1 MAFWDDFKK
10 NVFKAVDDL
19 TWWDNE
25 PKKTTQAAPQQP
37 VVAAPQKPVTI
48 AKPTSLT
55 SPLEM
60 PGIRTL
66 ENRNMTPNTTPQTL
80 LAKPTGG
87 TIQDKMRLVSTQPT
101 ASPTVD
107 VNKLNELKTKAQTY
121 QNAGVQDVNNY
132 YGTDLKGLNEAIAR
146 GDTKQAEGLMRSLD
160 NRRSELKRFHDERGK
175 SQTFKSARELEKTI
189 KETRGDWS
197 SQRAKLKQFWDTVG
211 QNEAQD
217 FADYMADLSGK
228 PRTKLNKPGQLQNPN
243 QDINGLMLNNGMNP
257 VNKDSWKYGGTMAFN
272 GKGADFSGDAKKVAD
287 VRDKQRGIDKL
298 IKEYGDYG
306 IEVGDEGQ
314 TINSFMSDFK
324 NADAG
329 KQRDYVK
336 KLEKYVNDFGG
347 FTVNA
352 DQSRKAQQA
361 AILLEVINDRVEKK
375 SDFGTKMGDVGDFVG
390 SLGKGIISPFEKL
403 NQADEV
409 WKSGQVIGLNNKT
422 DSHISDDAMSGAY
435 NKAKQQHDDGKLGDK
450 EFNELADQYAAWV
463 NQYNRDRGWVGDGS
477 GGVGDAA
484 LRSLGVAA
492 DVTGT
497 VVPFLSVGKGYTVA
511 KVAAEGGEQSLKKAL
526 TTQILKNS
534 TENAGWSA
542 AGAFREGTD
551 TKLENVL
558 TETGVG
564 AGIGT
569 VATGG
574 GAALKGGKDQI
585 VKILGKNSD
594 VLPDSPSV
602 FQMVNPETG
611 EKFYKPLVPTEPTT
625 PTVKITD
632 RPGSSTQSIGAILT
646 DFKARMEARAAQQV
660 QNPITKVSEQAKKY
674 GVQEDTINRMY
685 AKWGEAKVDNILARS
700 SDATNIR
707 DMDAFVYS
715 EAKKAYG
722 NGNVAIKSDTPVEN
736 PTQGL
741 PDKVKISSKN
751 IEPEEFYQ
759 NDIDK
764 VYKNHRNEKL
774 DQDPYRNKAR
784 IIDKYFNELDPE
796 TQRYLEF
803 EASGTNFEDASNS
816 SYRGFDGSDSSNIH
830 GSQIYELEQKVI
842 AIRDGNAPKEAITD
856 IPETPLGNMAD
867 DFYQSKTGNQRIK
880 YRDLDNLGRNISK
893 QVNADFK
900 AINSDY
906 STVARKVVEFNRQY
920 IAEHGEDAFKAAI
933 KDGTVNLD
941 VTGISPAEAGILRK
955 AQAEMNYVRRRASL
969 GKREVSGGG
978 YGEMY
983 IPEQKVGA
991 YEGDQLF
998 EGFRAEKP
1006 GNEFKRGNKIELEDL
1021 DYSPDVIGQYVTRYG
1036 DTKLLS
1042 EERLY
1047 RALAKHN
1054 EGVPEE
1060 TIRDA
1065 AQKMIE
1071 VQNKVNSVK
1080 TKISAFGAGI
1090 RKQIDESGKFV
1101 DSAKEITEVGRTL
1114 GHDIETLVDEG
1125 HGLTN
1130 GDRINSVTI
1139 GDETL
1144 GDRLG
1149 LNQWRDAGNY
1159 SSSQVQAANGDRAV
1173 LADSVRQRL
1182 QNDYNLTP
1190 EDIEY
1195 AVGGISRMADN
1206 LPDEVVLS
1214 RVQSTYKNAAKQQ
1227 LLEELQHLDIKNP
1240 KLRKDVSS
1248 LTNQIL
1254 REGSIESELSEKLTR
1269 GILRTQNALFRKLN
1283 VSSALNELS
1292 DLNSF
1297 LSVYGRNTALKPDF
1311 GTIKEFGL
1319 GDIDA
1324 AIEPYVRQLD
1334 EGAKVSDV
1342 LKSINSKTNLYKFV
1356 EHYKAAVVGTS
1367 AKNTYAAKGIT
1378 GDALTKAV
1386 LDDYRQLALP
1396 VDAFTKTFL
1405 DNAPLYT
1412 QYMTW
1417 GVRNLQKEAR
1427 LATGKIDAG
1436 KLGDMTTG
1444 QRIARNAY
1452 ANLPA
1457 KTVFWLTSNGLKG
1470 TGILTAFGL
1479 TDFTGMSSGDY
1490 SGIQD
1495 EDKSLF
1501 DKTTQLTNQSTTL
1514 SLLNT
1519 IIQSWE
1525 KEQLKNSDKYK
1536 DADYNPYA
1544 NNALDEDIIN
1554 NYTPQFIKNIVGAT
1568 DMNTKGYSDN
1578 NDNFAREVKDS
1589 LGITQD
1595 DGRVQ
1600 YEAPTDFYNIAKSYL
1615 FGKSQTDNA
1624 REYSGNKNLAQRL
1637 GEGTDVVT
1645 AITDMAK
1652 EQINVQDKNYT
1663 RPLTDDYSKAYKAA
1677 VDGGRTALLQGGRQ
1691 YNKYLDDLRKN
1702 SPDLYENYIA
1712 SMDGNHV
1719 TPEQWREKAP
1729 VGPDGKIDLTTFK
1742 MLADRKKQLAKPQS
1756 EGGLGKAYDPLYD
1769 LPDDQARSVLQ
1780 LKSTPTGD
1788 DIALRNALKKEQ
1800 WYNDLT
1806 AKQKAFYAANPL
1818 EGGDFDET
1826 ERVKTWSALDDAYNS
1841 TFSTTNEDGSP
1852 AEWTTRYPLVAQQKS
1867 LEYGSPESDAFFKS
1881 NYDAWKAQSDAYK
1894 AEQLALINKMREI
1907 EGYPPMSAEQYA
1919 QATAFVDTDGDSK
1932 SSGKGGRNYGGS
1944 SSSRSSV
1951 NINKAKIGSDKYSG
1965 LGKNYISSPKPVS
1978 IKKTANKYGK
1988 VKIQRGKSKA

>member
-1 MAFWDDFKK
+1 VAFWDDFKK

-19 TWWDNE
+19 TWWDNQ
-25 PKKTTQAAPQQP
+25 PQKTTTQAAPQQP

-48 AKPTSLT
+48 VKPSPLT

-60 PGIRTL
+60 PGMRTL
-66 ENRNMTPNTTPQTL
+66 ENRNTQPNTTPQTL
-80 LAKPTGG
+80 LATPKSGTVQDKTKLVSVKPTA
-87 TIQDKMRLVSTQPT
+87 P
-101 ASPTVD
+101 AVD
-107 VNKLNELKTKAQTY
+107 PNKINELRTKAQTY

-132 YGTDLKGLNEAIAR
+132 YGTDLKGLNDAIAR
-146 GDTKQAEGLMRSLD
+146 GDTAQAEGLMRSLD
-160 NRRSELKRFHDERGK
+160 NRRTELKKFHDERGNN
-175 SQTFKSARELEKTI
+175 QTFKSARELEKTI

-197 SQRAKLKQFWDTVG
+197 GERAKLKQFWDGVG
-211 QNEAQD
+211 ANEAQD
-217 FADYMADLSGK
+217 FADYMADLKGT
-228 PRTKLNKPGQLQNPN
+228 PRTKINKNQLKDPN
-243 QDINGLMLNNGMNP
+243 SDINSLMLNNGKNN

-287 VRDKQRGIDKL
+287 VRDKQRGIDTLMKD
-298 IKEYGDYG
+298 YGDYG

-314 TINSFMSDFK
+314 TINSFMTDFK

-347 FTVNA
+347 FTVNG

-361 AILLEVINDRVEKK
+361 AILLEVINDRGDKK

-390 SLGKGIISPFEKL
+390 SLGKGIVDPFQKL
-403 NQADEV
+403 NQAAEV
-409 WKSGQVIGLNNKT
+409 WKSGQVFGLNNQT
-422 DSHISDDAMSGAY
+422 DNEKMRSVMEGAY
-435 NKAKQQHDDGKLGDK
+435 NKATQDHHDGKLGDK
-450 EFNELADQYAAWV
+450 EFNELSDQYAAWI

-497 VVPFLSVGKGYTVA
+497 VVPFLSLGKGYTVA
-511 KVAAEGGEQSLKKAL
+511 KVAAEGGEQSLKSAL
-526 TTQILKNS
+526 TTQIFKNAG
-534 TENAGWSA
+534 ENAAWEA
-542 AGAFREGTD
+542 AGAFREGKD
-551 TKLENVL
+551 TRLEDVF
-558 TETGVG
+558 TEAGVG
-564 AGIGT
+564 AGIGA

-585 VKILGKNSD
+585 VKILGKTGDNAPTLKINNPDGAVIDGSGKAVTDTAPQPVVSVKRADGTLEQYRPKNAEELAYYQKKIDDARITNGDTADAIAGTPDANGDVWHISSGTQVQNNYKVMENAPVIAEQPTVRINSKSTSAIGD
-594 VLPDSPSV
+594 LLPDL
-602 FQMVNPETG
+602 Q
-611 EKFYKPLVPTEPTT
+611 
-625 PTVKITD
+625 
-632 RPGSSTQSIGAILT
+632 
-646 DFKARMEARAAQQV
+646 ARMEARAAQQV
-660 QNPITKVSEQAKKY
+660 QNPVTKVSEQAKKY

-736 PTQGL
+736 PTQA
-741 PDKVKISSKN
+741 I
-751 IEPEEFYQ
+751 PEEATV
-759 NDIDK
+759 K
-764 VYKNHRNEKL
+764 VTR
-774 DQDPYRNKAR
+774 P
-784 IIDKYFNELDPE
+784 
-796 TQRYLEF
+796 TQ
-803 EASGTNFEDASNS
+803 
-816 SYRGFDGSDSSNIH
+816 
-830 GSQIYELEQKVI
+830 EQVQ
-842 AIRDGNAPKEAITD
+842 APKEALTD
-856 IPETPLGNMAD
+856 VPETPLGNMAD

-880 YRDLDNLGRNISK
+880 YRDLENLGKNIAK
-893 QVNADFK
+893 QIDADFK

-906 STVARKVVEFNRQY
+906 ATVARKVQE
-920 IAEHGEDAFKAAI
+920 AARNGV
-933 KDGTVNLD
+933 KTLEEAGLN
-941 VTGISPAEAGILRK
+941 PAEAAILRK

-969 GKREVSGGG
+969 GKREVTGGNFD
-978 YGEMY
+978 EMY
-983 IPEQKVGA
+983 LPQQKVGA

-1006 GNEFKRGNKIELEDL
+1006 GNEFKRANKIELEDL

-1060 TIRDA
+1060 TTRDA

-1080 TKISAFGAGI
+1080 TKISAFGAGT

-1159 SSSQVQAANGDRAV
+1159 SSSQVQAANGDRTV

-1182 QNDYNLTP
+1182 ENDYNLTP

-1324 AIEPYVRQLD
+1324 AIEPYVRQL
-1334 EGAKVSDV
+1334 EGGAKVADV
-1342 LKSINSKTNLYKFV
+1342 LKSINDKTNLYKFV

-1367 AKNTYAAKGIT
+1367 AKNSYIAKGLT
-1378 GDALTKAV
+1378 GDELTKAV
-1386 LDDYRQLALP
+1386 LDDYRTLALP

-1417 GVRNLQKEAR
+1417 GVRNLQKELK

-1436 KLGDMTTG
+1436 KLSDMTTG

-1457 KTVFWLTSNGLKG
+1457 KTVFWLASNGLKG

-1501 DKTTQLTNQSTTL
+1501 DKTTQFTNQSTTL

-1595 DGRVQ
+1595 NGRVQ

-1637 GEGTDVVT
+1637 GEGTDIVT

-1663 RPLTDDYSKAYKAA
+1663 RPLTEDYSKAYKETQEGAQK
-1677 VDGGRTALLQGGRQ
+1677 ALLQGGRQ

-1788 DIALRNALKKEQ
+1788 DIALRTALKKEQ

-1806 AKQKAFYAANPL
+1806 TKQKAFYAANPP

-1826 ERVKTWSALDDAYNS
+1826 ERVKTWSALDDAYNN
-1841 TFSTTNEDGSP
+1841 TFSTTNEDGTP
-1852 AEWTTRYPLVAQQKS
+1852 AEWTSRYPLVAQQKS
-1867 LEYGSPESDAFFKS
+1867 LEYGSPESKAWFS
-1881 NYDAWKAQSDAYK
+1881 ANYDAWKAQSDAYK
-1894 AEQLALINKMREI
+1894 TEQLALINKMREI
-1907 EGYPPMSAEQYA
+1907 EGYPPMSAEQYK
-1919 QATAFVDTDGDSK
+1919 QATTFTDTDGDS
-1932 SSGKGGRNYGGS
+1932 
-1944 SSSRSSV
+1944 SSSRKSGGYSKSS
-1951 NINKAKIGSDKYSG
+1951 DSG
-1965 LGKNYISSPKPVS
+1965 KRS
-1978 IKKTANKYGK
+1978 IDYGNARS
-1988 VKIQRGKSKA
+1988 VKINRIQVKTPTVKVVKKATGGGVKIKRGKSKA

>member
-1 MAFWDDFKK
+1 MAFWDDFKR

-48 AKPTSLT
+48 AKPTPLT

-60 PGIRTL
+60 PGT
-66 ENRNMTPNTTPQTL
+66 RNLLNTNMQPNTTPQTL
-80 LAKPTGG
+80 LAKPTSG
-87 TIQDKMRLVSTQPT
+87 TVQDKVRLVSTQPT

-146 GDTKQAEGLMRSLD
+146 GDIKQAEGLMRSLD
-160 NRRSELKRFHDERGK
+160 NRRIELKKFHDERGNT
-175 SQTFKSARELEKTI
+175 QTFKSARDLEKTI

-228 PRTKLNKPGQLQNPN
+228 SRTKLNKPGQLQNPN

-287 VRDKQRGIDKL
+287 VRDKQRGIDNL
-298 IKEYGDYG
+298 LKEYGDYG

-314 TINSFMSDFK
+314 TINSFLSDFK

-375 SDFGTKMGDVGDFVG
+375 SDFGTKMGDVGDFVA

-403 NQADEV
+403 NQAAEV
-409 WKSGQVIGLNNKT
+409 WNSGQVFGIDKT
-422 DSHISDDAMSGAY
+422 DSQKMYDAMSGAY
-435 NKAKQQHDDGKLGDK
+435 NEGKKQHEEGKLSDK
-450 EFNELADQYAAWV
+450 DFNELSDQYAAWV
-463 NQYNRDRGWVGDGS
+463 NQYNRDRGWVGDGK
-477 GGVGDAA
+477 GGIGDAA
-484 LRSLGVAA
+484 LRSLSTAA

-497 VVPFLSVGKGYTVA
+497 IVPFLSLRKGYTVA
-511 KVAAEGGEQSLKKAL
+511 KVASEGGEQSLKSAL
-526 TTQILKNS
+526 TTQILKNAG
-534 TENAGWSA
+534 ENAAWGA
-542 AGAFREGTD
+542 AGAFREGKD
-551 TKLENVL
+551 TKLEDVL
-558 TETGVG
+558 TEAGVG

-569 VATGG
+569 IATGG
-574 GAALKGGKDQI
+574 GAALKSGKDQI

-611 EKFYKPLVPTEPTT
+611 EKFAGTKQEDGFVPHLTAKTPKEMEALGFTNAGRYDPKVDSINKPLVPTEPTT

-632 RPGSSTQSIGAILT
+632 RPGSSTQSIGEILT
-646 DFKARMEARAAQQV
+646 GFKARMEARAAQQAE
-660 QNPITKVSEQAKKY
+660 NPITKVGEQAKKY

-685 AKWGEAKVDNILARS
+685 AKWGEVKVDNILARRAT
-700 SDATNIR
+700 DATNIN

-722 NGNVAIKSDTPVEN
+722 NGNVAIKQDTPVEN

-741 PDKVKISSKN
+741 PDDAKVKVTRPVE
-751 IEPEEFYQ
+751 EP
-759 NDIDK
+759 
-764 VYKNHRNEKL
+764 
-774 DQDPYRNKAR
+774 
-784 IIDKYFNELDPE
+784 
-796 TQRYLEF
+796 T
-803 EASGTNFEDASNS
+803 
-816 SYRGFDGSDSSNIH
+816 
-830 GSQIYELEQKVI
+830 
-842 AIRDGNAPKEAITD
+842 APKEAITD

-867 DFYQSKTGNQRIK
+867 EFYQSKVGNQRIK
-880 YRDLDNLGRNISK
+880 YRELENLGKNIAK

-906 STVARKVVEFNRQY
+906 ATVARKVVEFNRQY

-955 AQAEMNYVRRRASL
+955 AQAEMNYVRRRAL
-969 GKREVSGGG
+969 FGKREVSGGD

-983 IPEQKVGA
+983 IPEQRVGQ
-991 YEGDQLF
+991 YGGDRLF

-1006 GNEFKRGNKIELEDL
+1006 GNEMKRQHKIELEDL

-1036 DTKLLS
+1036 DTKLYQQD
-1042 EERLY
+1042 RLM
-1047 RALAKHN
+1047 RAL
-1054 EGVPEE
+1054 
-1060 TIRDA
+1060 
-1065 AQKMIE
+1065 QKDYPDVDEKTLSHGSADLISI
-1071 VQNKVNSVK
+1071 QDRVNQIK
-1080 TKISAFGAGI
+1080 TKITAGGLGL
-1090 RKQIDESGKFV
+1090 RRQVDANGNFV
-1101 DSAKEITEVGRTL
+1101 NTSQSLSDL
-1114 GHDIETLVDEG
+1114 GEKMGNDMTDILDEG

-1130 GDRINSVTI
+1130 GDRINSVMI
-1139 GDETL
+1139 DGEPL
-1144 GDRLG
+1144 GNIYG
-1149 LNQWRDAGNY
+1149 LNQWRDAENFA
-1159 SSSQVQAANGDRAV
+1159 SKQFVDSQGDPSK
-1173 LADSVRQRL
+1173 LAQMVKKRL
-1182 QNDYNLTP
+1182 EDNYNLRP
-1190 EDIEY
+1190 DEIEY
-1195 AVGGISRMADN
+1195 AVNGISRMSDS
-1206 LPDEVVLS
+1206 LPDEVVRARLL
-1214 RVQSTYKNAAKQQ
+1214 QTYKNAAKQQ
-1227 LLEELQHLDIKNP
+1227 MLREGQHYKIANT
-1240 KLRKDVSS
+1240 KLNKDVSS
-1248 LTNQIL
+1248 LMNEVL
-1254 REGSIESELSEKLTR
+1254 REGSIDNALSNKVVR
-1269 GILRTQNALFRKLN
+1269 GVLRTQNALFRKLN

-1324 AIEPYVRQLD
+1324 AIEPYVRQL
-1334 EGAKVSDV
+1334 ESGAKVADV

-1367 AKNTYAAKGIT
+1367 SKNTYAAKGIT

-1417 GVRNLQKEAR
+1417 GIRNLQKEAR
-1427 LATGKIDAG
+1427 LATGKIAAG
-1436 KLGDMTTG
+1436 QLNDMTTA

-1501 DKTTQLTNQSTTL
+1501 DKTTQFTNQSTTL

-1544 NNALDEDIIN
+1544 NNTLDKDIIN

-1595 DGRVQ
+1595 NGRVQ
-1600 YEAPTDFYNIAKSYL
+1600 YDAPTDFYNIAKSYL

-1637 GEGTDVVT
+1637 GEGTDIVT

-1652 EQINVQDKNYT
+1652 EQVNAQDKNYT
-1663 RPLTDDYSKAYKAA
+1663 RPLTEDYSTAYKAA

-1806 AKQKAFYAANPL
+1806 AKQKLFYAANPSQ
-1818 EGGDFDET
+1818 GGDFDET

-1841 TFSTTNEDGSP
+1841 TFSTTNEDGTP

-1894 AEQLALINKMREI
+1894 TEQLALINKMREI
-1907 EGYPPMSAEQYA
+1907 EGYPPMSAEQYK
-1919 QATAFVDTDGDSK
+1919 QATTFTDTDGDDRK
-1932 SSGKGGRNYGGS
+1932 SSSKGGRNYGGS
-1944 SSSRSSV
+1944 SSSRSGV

-1978 IKKTANKYGK
+1978 IKKIANKYGK

>member
-1 MAFWDDFKK
+1 MAFWDDFKR

-60 PGIRTL
+60 PGTRTL
-66 ENRNMTPNTTPQTL
+66 LNTNIQPNTTPQTL

-87 TIQDKMRLVSTQPT
+87 TVQDKMRLVSTQPT

-197 SQRAKLKQFWDTVG
+197 GERAKLKQFWDTVG

-217 FADYMADLSGK
+217 FADYMADLKGV
-228 PRTKLNKPGQLQNPN
+228 PRTK
-243 QDINGLMLNNGMNP
+243 I
-257 VNKDSWKYGGTMAFN
+257 NKDSWKYGGTMAFN

-287 VRDKQRGIDKL
+287 VRDKQRGIDNL
-298 IKEYGDYG
+298 LKEYGDYG

-361 AILLEVINDRVEKK
+361 AILLEVINDRGEKK

-403 NQADEV
+403 NQVAEV
-409 WKSGQVIGLNNKT
+409 WNSGQVIGLNNKT
-422 DSHISDDAMSGAY
+422 DSQKMYDAMSGAY

-484 LRSLGVAA
+484 LRSLGLAA

-497 VVPFLSVGKGYTVA
+497 IVPFLSAAKGYTVA
-511 KVAAEGGEQSLKKAL
+511 KGVSEAGKGTLKSAL
-526 TTQILKNS
+526 GKEMLKNAG
-534 TENAGWSA
+534 ENAGWGA
-542 AGAFREGTD
+542 AGAFREGKD
-551 TKLENVL
+551 TKLEDVL
-558 TETGVG
+558 TEAGVG
-564 AGIGT
+564 AGIGA

-594 VLPDSPSV
+594 VLPA
-602 FQMVNPETG
+602 NPT
-611 EKFYKPLVPTEPTT
+611 PTPEPTPT

-632 RPGSSTQSIGAILT
+632 RPGSSTQSIGAILS
-646 DFKARMEARAAQQV
+646 DLQARMQARAAQQAE
-660 QNPITKVSEQAKKY
+660 NPVTKVSEQAKKY

-685 AKWGEAKVDNILARS
+685 AKWGEVKVDNILARS
-700 SDATNIR
+700 SDAPNIR
-707 DMDAFVYS
+707 DMNAFVYS

-722 NGNVAIKSDTPVEN
+722 NGNVAIKQNTPVEN
-736 PTQGL
+736 PIQA
-741 PDKVKISSKN
+741 I
-751 IEPEEFYQ
+751 PEEATV
-759 NDIDK
+759 K
-764 VYKNHRNEKL
+764 VSR
-774 DQDPYRNKAR
+774 P
-784 IIDKYFNELDPE
+784 
-796 TQRYLEF
+796 TQ
-803 EASGTNFEDASNS
+803 
-816 SYRGFDGSDSSNIH
+816 
-830 GSQIYELEQKVI
+830 EQVQ
-842 AIRDGNAPKEAITD
+842 APKEAITD

-969 GKREVSGGG
+969 GKREVSGGD

-983 IPEQKVGA
+983 IPEQRVGQ

-1006 GNEFKRGNKIELEDL
+1006 GNEMKRQNKIELEDL

-1254 REGSIESELSEKLTR
+1254 REGSIQSELSDKVTR

-1324 AIEPYVRQLD
+1324 AIEPYVRQL
-1334 EGAKVSDV
+1334 EGGAKVADV

-1386 LDDYRQLALP
+1386 LDDYRTLALP

-1436 KLGDMTTG
+1436 KLGDMTTA

-1501 DKTTQLTNQSTTL
+1501 DKTTQFTNQSTTL

-1544 NNALDEDIIN
+1544 DNRLDQDIIN
-1554 NYTPQFIKNIVGAT
+1554 NYTPQFIKNVTGTT
-1568 DMNTKGYSDN
+1568 DLMNKGYSEN
-1578 NDNFAREVKDS
+1578 K
-1589 LGITQD
+1589 G
-1595 DGRVQ
+1595 GRVQ
-1600 YEAPTDFYNIAKSYL
+1600 YEAPTDFYNIAKSYI

-1637 GEGTDVVT
+1637 GEGTDIVT

-1652 EQINVQDKNYT
+1652 EQINAQDKNYT
-1663 RPLTDDYSKAYKAA
+1663 RPLTDDYSTAYKKA
-1677 VDGGRTALLQGGRQ
+1677 VDDGRTALLQGGRQ

-1729 VGPDGKIDLTTFK
+1729 VGADGKIDLTTFK

-1894 AEQLALINKMREI
+1894 VEQLALINKMREI

>member
-25 PKKTTQAAPQQP
+25 PKKTVQAAPQQP
-37 VVAAPQKPVTI
+37 VAVAPQKPVTI
-48 AKPTSLT
+48 AKPTPLT

-60 PGIRTL
+60 PGTRTL
-66 ENRNMTPNTTPQTL
+66 LNTNMQPNTTPQTL
-80 LAKPTGG
+80 LAKPTSG
-87 TIQDKMRLVSTQPT
+87 TVQDKVRLVSTQPT

-107 VNKLNELKTKAQTY
+107 ANKLNELKTKAQTY

-160 NRRSELKRFHDERGK
+160 NRRTELKKFHDERGNT
-175 SQTFKSARELEKTI
+175 QTFKSARDLEKTI

-197 SQRAKLKQFWDTVG
+197 SQQAQLKQFWSKVG
-211 QNEAQD
+211 ENEAQD
-217 FADYMADLSGK
+217 FADYLADSKGVARKKINNGTLTPQQK
-228 PRTKLNKPGQLQNPN
+228 N
-243 QDINGLMLNNGMNP
+243 DINSLLITPNAQ
-257 VNKDSWKYGGTMAFN
+257 VNKDSWKYGGNLGFN
-272 GKGADFSGDAKKVAD
+272 NKGADFSGETKKVAD
-287 VRDKQRGIDKL
+287 VRDKQRGIDTLMKD
-298 IKEYGDYG
+298 YGDYG

-314 TINSFMSDFK
+314 TINSFLTDFK
-324 NADAG
+324 NSDAG

-347 FTVNA
+347 FTVNG

-361 AILLEVINDRVEKK
+361 AILLEVINDRGDKK
-375 SDFGTKMGDVGDFVG
+375 SDFGTTMGDVGDFVG

-403 NQADEV
+403 NQAAEV

-422 DSHISDDAMSGAY
+422 DSQKAYDAMHGAY
-435 NKAKQQHDDGKLGDK
+435 NQAKQQHDDGKLGDK

-463 NQYNRDRGWVGDGS
+463 NQYNRDRNWIGDGS

-497 VVPFLSVGKGYTVA
+497 VVPFLSLGKGYTVA
-511 KVAAEGGEQSLKKAL
+511 KVASEGGEQSLKSAL
-526 TTQILKNS
+526 TTQILKNAG
-534 TENAGWSA
+534 ENAAWGA

-551 TKLENVL
+551 TRLEDVA
-558 TETGVG
+558 TEAAVG
-564 AGIGT
+564 AGLGAGFT
-569 VATGG
+569 AG
-574 GAALKGGKDQI
+574 GAGLKAGKDQI
-585 VKILGKNSD
+585 VKILGKTGDNAPTLKINNPDGAVIDGSSKAVADTAPQPVVSVKRADGTLEQYRPKNAEELAYYQKKIDDARIANGDTADGIAGTPDANGDVWHISSGTQVQNNYKVMENAPVIAEQPTVRINSKSTSAIGD
-594 VLPDSPSV
+594 LLPDL
-602 FQMVNPETG
+602 Q
-611 EKFYKPLVPTEPTT
+611 
-625 PTVKITD
+625 
-632 RPGSSTQSIGAILT
+632 
-646 DFKARMEARAAQQV
+646 ARMEARAAQQV
-660 QNPITKVSEQAKKY
+660 QNPVTKVSEQAKKY

-736 PTQGL
+736 PTQA
-741 PDKVKISSKN
+741 I
-751 IEPEEFYQ
+751 PEEATV
-759 NDIDK
+759 K
-764 VYKNHRNEKL
+764 VTR
-774 DQDPYRNKAR
+774 P
-784 IIDKYFNELDPE
+784 
-796 TQRYLEF
+796 TQ
-803 EASGTNFEDASNS
+803 
-816 SYRGFDGSDSSNIH
+816 
-830 GSQIYELEQKVI
+830 EQVQ
-842 AIRDGNAPKEAITD
+842 APKEALTD
-856 IPETPLGNMAD
+856 VPETPLGNMAD

-880 YRDLDNLGRNISK
+880 YRDLENLGRNISK
-893 QVNADFK
+893 QVNADFE

-969 GKREVSGGG
+969 GKREVSGGD

-983 IPEQKVGA
+983 IPEQRVGQ

-1006 GNEFKRGNKIELEDL
+1006 GNEMKRQNKIELEDL

-1254 REGSIESELSEKLTR
+1254 REGSIQSELSDKVTR

-1324 AIEPYVRQLD
+1324 AIEPYVRQL
-1334 EGAKVSDV
+1334 EGGAKVADV
-1342 LKSINSKTNLYKFV
+1342 LKSINDKTNLYKFV

-1367 AKNTYAAKGIT
+1367 AKNSYIAKGLT
-1378 GDALTKAV
+1378 GDELTKAV
-1386 LDDYRQLALP
+1386 LDDYRTLALP

-1417 GVRNLQKEAR
+1417 GVRNLQKELK

-1501 DKTTQLTNQSTTL
+1501 DKTTQFTNQSTTL

-1544 NNALDEDIIN
+1544 NNRLDQDIIN
-1554 NYTPQFIKNIVGAT
+1554 NYTPQFIKNITGTT
-1568 DMNTKGYSDN
+1568 DLMNKGYSEN
-1578 NDNFAREVKDS
+1578 K
-1589 LGITQD
+1589 G
-1595 DGRVQ
+1595 GRVQ

-1637 GEGTDVVT
+1637 GEGTDIVT

-1652 EQINVQDKNYT
+1652 EQINAQDKNYT
-1663 RPLTDDYSKAYKAA
+1663 RPLTEDYSTAYKAA

-1894 AEQLALINKMREI
+1894 TEQLALINKMREI
-1907 EGYPPMSAEQYA
+1907 EGYPPMSAEQYK
-1919 QATAFVDTDGDSK
+1919 QATTFTDTDGDS
-1932 SSGKGGRNYGGS
+1932 
-1944 SSSRSSV
+1944 SSSRKSGGGYSKSS
-1951 NINKAKIGSDKYSG
+1951 DSG
-1965 LGKNYISSPKPVS
+1965 KRS
-1978 IKKTANKYGK
+1978 IDYGNARS
-1988 VKIQRGKSKA
+1988 VKINRIQVKTPTVKVVKKATGGGVKIKRGKSKA

>member
-25 PKKTTQAAPQQP
+25 PKKATPQAAPQQP

-60 PGIRTL
+60 PGT
-66 ENRNMTPNTTPQTL
+66 RNLLNTNMQPNTTPQTL

-87 TIQDKMRLVSTQPT
+87 TVQDKVRLVSTQPT

-107 VNKLNELKTKAQTY
+107 ANKLNELKTKAQTY

-160 NRRSELKRFHDERGK
+160 NRRGELKRFHDERGK

-189 KETRGDWS
+189 NETRGDWS
-197 SQRAKLKQFWDTVG
+197 SQRAQLKQFWDGVG

-217 FADYMADLSGK
+217 FADYMADLTGK
-228 PRTKLNKPGQLQNPN
+228 PRTQLKQPNQLQNPN
-243 QDINGLMLNNGMNP
+243 SPQNINNLMLNNGKNN

-272 GKGADFSGDAKKVAD
+272 GKGADFSGENKKVAD
-287 VRDKQRGIDKL
+287 VRDKQRGIDTL
-298 IKEYGDYG
+298 LKEYGDYG

-324 NADAG
+324 NSDAG

-361 AILLEVINDRVEKK
+361 AILLEVINDRGEKK

-403 NQADEV
+403 NQAAEV
-409 WKSGQVIGLNNKT
+409 WKSGQVIGLNNQT
-422 DSHISDDAMSGAY
+422 DSEKMRSAMEGAY
-435 NKAKQQHDDGKLGDK
+435 NKATQDHHDGKLSDK
-450 EFNELADQYAAWV
+450 DYAELSDQYAAWI
-463 NQYNRDRGWVGDGS
+463 NQYNRDRDWVGDGS

-497 VVPFLSVGKGYTVA
+497 VVPFLSLGKGYTVA
-511 KVAAEGGEQSLKKAL
+511 KVASEGGEQTLKSAL
-526 TTQILKNS
+526 SKEILKNS
-534 TENAGWSA
+534 AENALWGG
-542 AGAFREGTD
+542 AGAFREGKD
-551 TKLENVL
+551 TKLEDVL
-558 TETGVG
+558 TESAI
-564 AGIGT
+564 AGTIGG
-569 VATGG
+569 VATGTG
-574 GAALKGGKDQI
+574 GLIKGGKDQI
-585 VKILGKNSD
+585 VKILGKNGD
-594 VLPDSPSV
+594 ELPTSPSV
-602 FQMVNPETG
+602 YQMVNPETG
-611 EKFYKPLVPTEPTT
+611 EKFYKTIAPEDFEGAKADIDGKFAGTRQEDGFVPHLTAKTPQEMEALGFTNAGKYDPKVDSINKPLVPTE

-632 RPGSSTQSIGAILT
+632 RPGSSTQSIGAMLP
-646 DFKARMEARAAQQV
+646 DLQARMQARAAQQV
-660 QNPITKVSEQAKKY
+660 ENPITKVSEQAKRY
-674 GVQEDTINRMY
+674 GVQEDTINRMN
-685 AKWGEAKVDNILARS
+685 AKWGEAKTESVLARS

-722 NGNVAIKSDTPVEN
+722 DGNVAIKSTTPVEKPVQAIPEDATVKVSR
-736 PTQGL
+736 PTQ
-741 PDKVKISSKN
+741 
-751 IEPEEFYQ
+751 
-759 NDIDK
+759 
-764 VYKNHRNEKL
+764 
-774 DQDPYRNKAR
+774 
-784 IIDKYFNELDPE
+784 
-796 TQRYLEF
+796 
-803 EASGTNFEDASNS
+803 
-816 SYRGFDGSDSSNIH
+816 
-830 GSQIYELEQKVI
+830 EQMQ
-842 AIRDGNAPKEAITD
+842 APKEAITD

-867 DFYQSKTGNQRIK
+867 DFYQGKTGNQRIK
-880 YRDLDNLGRNISK
+880 YRELENLGKNIAK
-893 QVNADFK
+893 QIDADFK

-906 STVARKVVEFNRQY
+906 ATVAAKVQE
-920 IAEHGEDAFKAAI
+920 AARNGV
-933 KDGTVNLD
+933 KTLEEAGLT
-941 VTGISPAEAGILRK
+941 PAEAGILRK

-969 GKREVSGGG
+969 GKREVSGGNFD
-978 YGEMY
+978 EMY
-983 IPEQKVGA
+983 LPQQKVGA

-1006 GNEFKRGNKIELEDL
+1006 GNEMKRQNKIELEDL

-1060 TIRDA
+1060 TVRDA
-1065 AQKMIE
+1065 AQKMIDI
-1071 VQNKVNSVK
+1071 QNKVNSVK
-1080 TKISAFGAGI
+1080 TKISAFGAGT
-1090 RKQIDESGKFV
+1090 RKQLDESGKFV
-1101 DSAKEITEVGRTL
+1101 DSAKEMTEVGRTL

-1130 GDRINSVTI
+1130 GDRINSVKM
-1139 GDETL
+1139 GEETL

-1254 REGSIESELSEKLTR
+1254 REGSIQSELSDKVTR
-1269 GILRTQNALFRKLN
+1269 TILRGQNALFRKLN

-1324 AIEPYVRQLD
+1324 AIEPYVRQLG
-1334 EGAKVSDV
+1334 EGKS
-1342 LKSINSKTNLYKFV
+1342 LKSVLSSINDKTNLYKFV

-1367 AKNTYAAKGIT
+1367 AKNSYMAKGIT
-1378 GDALTKAV
+1378 GDELTKAV

-1417 GVRNLQKEAR
+1417 GVRNLQKELK

-1457 KTVFWLTSNGLKG
+1457 KTAFWLASNGLKG

-1501 DKTTQLTNQSTTL
+1501 DKATQFTNQSTTL

-1519 IIQSWE
+1519 IVQSWE

-1544 NNALDEDIIN
+1544 DNSLDQDIIS
-1554 NYTPQFIKNIVGAT
+1554 NYTPQFIKNITGT
-1568 DMNTKGYSDN
+1568 TELMSKGYSEN
-1578 NDNFAREVKDS
+1578 KS
-1589 LGITQD
+1589 
-1595 DGRVQ
+1595 GRVQ

-1637 GEGTDVVT
+1637 GEGTDIVT

-1652 EQINVQDKNYT
+1652 EQVNAQDKNYT
-1663 RPLTDDYSKAYKAA
+1663 RPLTEDYSTAYKAA
-1677 VDGGRTALLQGGRQ
+1677 VNGGRTALLQGGRQ

-1729 VGPDGKIDLTTFK
+1729 VGADGKIDLTTFK

-1806 AKQKAFYAANPL
+1806 AKQKLFYAASPL

-1826 ERVKTWSALDDAYNS
+1826 QRVQEWNALDDAYNS
-1841 TFSTTNEDGSP
+1841 TFGTTNDDGTP

-1867 LEYGSPESDAFFKS
+1867 LEYGSPESKAWFS
-1881 NYDAWKAQSDAYK
+1881 ANYDAWKAQSDAYK
-1894 AEQLALINKMREI
+1894 TEQLALINKMREI
-1907 EGYPPMSAEQYA
+1907 EGYPPMSADQYA
-1919 QATAFVDTDGDSK
+1919 QATAYVDTDGDDSK
-1932 SSGKGGRNYGGS
+1932 SSSKGGYSKGGDTGK
-1944 SSSRSSV
+1944 RSVDFGNARSV
-1951 NINKAKIGSDKYSG
+1951 KINRI
-1965 LGKNYISSPKPVS
+1965 
-1978 IKKTANKYGK
+1978 K
-1988 VKIQRGKSKA
+1988 VKTPTVKVAKKATGGGVKIKRGKSKA

>member
-25 PKKTTQAAPQQP
+25 PKKTVQAAPQQP
-37 VVAAPQKPVTI
+37 VAVAPQKPVTI
-48 AKPTSLT
+48 AKPTPLT

-60 PGIRTL
+60 PGT
-66 ENRNMTPNTTPQTL
+66 RNLLNTNMQPNTTPQTL
-80 LAKPTGG
+80 LAKPTSG
-87 TIQDKMRLVSTQPT
+87 TVQDKMRLVSTQPT

-107 VNKLNELKTKAQTY
+107 ANKLNELKTKAQTY

-160 NRRSELKRFHDERGK
+160 NRRSELKRFHDERGNN
-175 SQTFKSARELEKTI
+175 QTFKSARDLEKTI

-197 SQRAKLKQFWDTVG
+197 SERAKLKQFWDGVG
-211 QNEAQD
+211 ASEAQD
-217 FADYMADLSGK
+217 FADYMADLKGT
-228 PRTKLNKPGQLQNPN
+228 PRTKINKNQLKDPN
-243 QDINGLMLNNGMNP
+243 SDINSLMLNNGKNN

-287 VRDKQRGIDKL
+287 VRDRQRGIDTL
-298 IKEYGDYG
+298 MKEYGDYG

-314 TINSFMSDFK
+314 TINSFLSDFK
-324 NADAG
+324 NSDAG

-361 AILLEVINDRVEKK
+361 AILLEVINDRGDKK
-375 SDFGTKMGDVGDFVG
+375 SDFGTTMGDVGDTAAAIG
-390 SLGKGIISPFEKL
+390 GGILSPFQKL
-403 NQADEV
+403 GQVGEV
-409 WKSGQVIGLNNKT
+409 WKSGQVFGMNNKT
-422 DSHISDDAMSGAY
+422 DSQKAYDFMSDAY
-435 NKAKQQHDDGKLGDK
+435 NKAKQDNADGKMSDAD
-450 EFNELADQYAAWV
+450 FNKLSDEYAAWV

-484 LRSLGVAA
+484 LRSLGLAA

-497 VVPFLSVGKGYTVA
+497 IVPFLSVGKGYTVA
-511 KVAAEGGEQSLKKAL
+511 KIASEGGEQSLKSAL
-526 TTQILKNS
+526 TTQILKNAG
-534 TENAGWSA
+534 ENAAWGA
-542 AGAFREGTD
+542 AGAFREGKD
-551 TKLENVL
+551 TRLEDVL
-558 TETGVG
+558 TEAGVG
-564 AGIGT
+564 AGIGA

-611 EKFYKPLVPTEPTT
+611 EKFYKTIAPEDFEGAKADIDGKFAGTRQEDGFVPHLTAKTPQEMEALGFTNAGRYDPKVDSINKPLVPTEPTT

-632 RPGSSTQSIGAILT
+632 RPGSSTQSIGAMLP
-646 DFKARMEARAAQQV
+646 DLQARMEARAAQQV
-660 QNPITKVSEQAKKY
+660 QNPVTKVSEQAKKY

-736 PTQGL
+736 PTQA
-741 PDKVKISSKN
+741 I
-751 IEPEEFYQ
+751 PEEATV
-759 NDIDK
+759 K
-764 VYKNHRNEKL
+764 VTRPTKE
-774 DQDPYRNKAR
+774 
-784 IIDKYFNELDPE
+784 
-796 TQRYLEF
+796 
-803 EASGTNFEDASNS
+803 
-816 SYRGFDGSDSSNIH
+816 
-830 GSQIYELEQKVI
+830 QIE
-842 AIRDGNAPKEAITD
+842 APKEALTD
-856 IPETPLGNMAD
+856 VPETSLGTMAD

-880 YRDLDNLGRNISK
+880 YRELENLGKNIAR
-893 QVNADFK
+893 QIDADFK
-900 AINSDY
+900 AINSSY
-906 STVARKVVEFNRQY
+906 ESVARRVQE
-920 IAEHGEDAFKAAI
+920 AARNGV
-933 KDGTVNLD
+933 KTLEEAGLN
-941 VTGISPAEAGILRK
+941 PAEASVLRK

-969 GKREVSGGG
+969 GKREVTGGNFD
-978 YGEMY
+978 EMY
-983 IPEQKVGA
+983 LPQQKVGA

-1006 GNEFKRGNKIELEDL
+1006 GNEFKRANKIELEDL

-1080 TKISAFGAGI
+1080 TKISAFGAGT

-1182 QNDYNLTP
+1182 ENDYNLTP

-1254 REGSIESELSEKLTR
+1254 REGSIQSELSDKVTR

-1324 AIEPYVRQLD
+1324 AIEPYVRQL
-1334 EGAKVSDV
+1334 ESGAKVADV

-1367 AKNTYAAKGIT
+1367 AKNSYIAKGLT
-1378 GDALTKAV
+1378 GDELTKAV
-1386 LDDYRQLALP
+1386 LDDYRTLALP

-1417 GVRNLQKEAR
+1417 GVRNLQKELK

-1501 DKTTQLTNQSTTL
+1501 DKTTQFTNQSTTL

-1544 NNALDEDIIN
+1544 DNRLDQDIIN
-1554 NYTPQFIKNIVGAT
+1554 NYTPQFIKNVTGTT
-1568 DMNTKGYSDN
+1568 DLMNKGYSEN
-1578 NDNFAREVKDS
+1578 K
-1589 LGITQD
+1589 G
-1595 DGRVQ
+1595 GRVQ

-1637 GEGTDVVT
+1637 GEGTDIVT

-1663 RPLTDDYSKAYKAA
+1663 RPLTEDYSTAYKAA

-1894 AEQLALINKMREI
+1894 TEQLALINKMREI

-1919 QATAFVDTDGDSK
+1919 QATAFVDTDGDDSK
-1932 SSGKGGRNYGGS
+1932 SSSKGG
-1944 SSSRSSV
+1944 
-1951 NINKAKIGSDKYSG
+1951 
-1965 LGKNYISSPKPVS
+1965 
-1978 IKKTANKYGK
+1978 YGK
-1988 VKIQRGKSKA
+1988 SDSGKRSIDYGNARSVKINRIQVKTPTVKVVKKATGGGVKIKRGKSKA

>member
-1 MAFWDDFKK
+1 M
-10 NVFKAVDDL
+10 
-19 TWWDNE
+19 
-25 PKKTTQAAPQQP
+25 
-37 VVAAPQKPVTI
+37 
-48 AKPTSLT
+48 
-55 SPLEM
+55 
-60 PGIRTL
+60 
-66 ENRNMTPNTTPQTL
+66 
-80 LAKPTGG
+80 
-87 TIQDKMRLVSTQPT
+87 
-101 ASPTVD
+101 
-107 VNKLNELKTKAQTY
+107 
-121 QNAGVQDVNNY
+121 
-132 YGTDLKGLNEAIAR
+132 
-146 GDTKQAEGLMRSLD
+146 
-160 NRRSELKRFHDERGK
+160 
-175 SQTFKSARELEKTI
+175 
-189 KETRGDWS
+189 
-197 SQRAKLKQFWDTVG
+197 
-211 QNEAQD
+211 
-217 FADYMADLSGK
+217 
-228 PRTKLNKPGQLQNPN
+228 
-243 QDINGLMLNNGMNP
+243 
-257 VNKDSWKYGGTMAFN
+257 
-272 GKGADFSGDAKKVAD
+272 
-287 VRDKQRGIDKL
+287 
-298 IKEYGDYG
+298 KEYGDYG

-314 TINSFMSDFK
+314 TINSFLTDFK

-361 AILLEVINDRVEKK
+361 AILLEVINDRGDKK

-390 SLGKGIISPFEKL
+390 SLGKGIVDPFQKL
-403 NQADEV
+403 NQAAEV
-409 WKSGQVIGLNNKT
+409 WKSGQVFGLNNQT
-422 DSHISDDAMSGAY
+422 DNEKMRSVMEGAY
-435 NKAKQQHDDGKLGDK
+435 NKATQDHHDGKLSDK
-450 EFNELADQYAAWV
+450 DYSELSDQYAAWI
-463 NQYNRDRGWVGDGS
+463 NQYNRDRDWVGDGS

-497 VVPFLSVGKGYTVA
+497 VVPFLSVGKGYTAV
-511 KVAAEGGEQSLKKAL
+511 KVATEGGEQSLKKAL

-534 TENAGWSA
+534 AENAGWGA
-542 AGAFREGTD
+542 AGAFREGKD
-551 TKLENVL
+551 TKLEDVL
-558 TETGVG
+558 TEAGV
-564 AGIGT
+564 AGTIGG
-569 VATGG
+569 VATGT

-611 EKFYKPLVPTEPTT
+611 EKFYKTIAPEDFEGAKADIDGKFAGTRQEDGFVPHLTAKTPQEMEALGFTNAGRYDPKVDSINKPLVPTEPTT

-632 RPGSSTQSIGAILT
+632 RPGSSTQSIGAMLP
-646 DFKARMEARAAQQV
+646 DLQARMEARAAQQV
-660 QNPITKVSEQAKKY
+660 QNPVTKVSEQAKKY

-736 PTQGL
+736 PIQA
-741 PDKVKISSKN
+741 I
-751 IEPEEFYQ
+751 PEEATV
-759 NDIDK
+759 K
-764 VYKNHRNEKL
+764 VTR
-774 DQDPYRNKAR
+774 P
-784 IIDKYFNELDPE
+784 
-796 TQRYLEF
+796 TQ
-803 EASGTNFEDASNS
+803 
-816 SYRGFDGSDSSNIH
+816 
-830 GSQIYELEQKVI
+830 EQVQ
-842 AIRDGNAPKEAITD
+842 APKEALTD
-856 IPETPLGNMAD
+856 VPETPLGNMAD

-880 YRDLDNLGRNISK
+880 YRDLENLGKNIAK
-893 QVNADFK
+893 QIDADFK

-906 STVARKVVEFNRQY
+906 ATVARKVQE
-920 IAEHGEDAFKAAI
+920 AARNGV
-933 KDGTVNLD
+933 KTLEEAGLN
-941 VTGISPAEAGILRK
+941 PAEAAVLRK

-969 GKREVSGGG
+969 GKREVTGGNFD
-978 YGEMY
+978 EMY
-983 IPEQKVGA
+983 LPQQKIGA

-1036 DTKLLS
+1036 DTKLLA

-1080 TKISAFGAGI
+1080 TKISAFGAGT

-1324 AIEPYVRQLD
+1324 AIEPYVRQL
-1334 EGAKVSDV
+1334 EGGAKVADV
-1342 LKSINSKTNLYKFV
+1342 LKSINDKTNLYKFV

-1367 AKNTYAAKGIT
+1367 AKNSYVANGLT
-1378 GDALTKAV
+1378 GDELTKAV
-1386 LDDYRQLALP
+1386 LDDYRTLALP

-1417 GVRNLQKEAR
+1417 GVRNLQKELK

-1501 DKTTQLTNQSTTL
+1501 DKTTQFTNQSTTL

-1595 DGRVQ
+1595 NGRVQ

-1637 GEGTDVVT
+1637 GEGTDIVT

-1652 EQINVQDKNYT
+1652 EQVNAQDKNYT
-1663 RPLTDDYSKAYKAA
+1663 RPLTEDYSTAYKAA

-1742 MLADRKKQLAKPQS
+1742 MLADRKKQLAKSQS

-1788 DIALRNALKKEQ
+1788 DIALRTALKKEQ

-1806 AKQKAFYAANPL
+1806 TKQKAFYAANPP

-1826 ERVKTWSALDDAYNS
+1826 ERVKTWSALDDAYNN
-1841 TFSTTNEDGSP
+1841 TFSTTNEDGTP

-1894 AEQLALINKMREI
+1894 TEQLALINKMREI
-1907 EGYPPMSAEQYA
+1907 EGYPPMSAEQYK
-1919 QATAFVDTDGDSK
+1919 QATTFTDTDGDSSSSRK
-1932 SSGKGGRNYGGS
+1932 SSGGYSKSSDSGKRSIDYGNA
-1944 SSSRSSV
+1944 RS
-1951 NINKAKIGSDKYSG
+1951 
-1965 LGKNYISSPKPVS
+1965 
-1978 IKKTANKYGK
+1978 
-1988 VKIQRGKSKA
+1988 VKINRIQVKTPTVKVVKKATGGGVKIKRGKSKA

>member
-25 PKKTTQAAPQQP
+25 PKKTVQAAPQQP
-37 VVAAPQKPVTI
+37 VAVAPQKPVTI
-48 AKPTSLT
+48 AKPTPLT

-60 PGIRTL
+60 PGT
-66 ENRNMTPNTTPQTL
+66 RNLLNTNMQPNTTPQTL
-80 LAKPTGG
+80 LAKPTSG
-87 TIQDKMRLVSTQPT
+87 TVQDKVRLVSTQPT

-107 VNKLNELKTKAQTY
+107 ANKLNELKTKAQTY

-160 NRRSELKRFHDERGK
+160 NRRSELKKFHDERGN
-175 SQTFKSARELEKTI
+175 SQTFKSARQLEKTV

-197 SQRAKLKQFWDTVG
+197 SQNAQLKQFWSNVG
-211 QNEAQD
+211 ANEAQD
-217 FADYMADLSGK
+217 FADYLADSKGE
-228 PRTKLNKPGQLQNPN
+228 PRKKINNGTLNSQQK
-243 QDINGLMLNNGMNP
+243 QDINSLLLTPNAQ
-257 VNKDSWKYGGTMAFN
+257 VNKDSWKYGGNLGFN
-272 GKGADFSGDAKKVAD
+272 NNGADFSGEVKKVAD
-287 VRDKQRGIDKL
+287 VRDKQRGIDTL
-298 IKEYGDYG
+298 LKEYGDYG

-314 TINSFMSDFK
+314 TINSFMTDFK
-324 NADAG
+324 NSDAG

-336 KLEKYVNDFGG
+336 KLEKYVNDFGD

-361 AILLEVINDRVEKK
+361 AILLEVINDRGDKK

-390 SLGKGIISPFEKL
+390 SLGKGIVDPFQKL

-409 WKSGQVIGLNNKT
+409 WKSGQVFGLNNQT
-422 DSHISDDAMSGAY
+422 DSEKMRSVMEGAY
-435 NKAKQQHDDGKLGDK
+435 NKATQDHHDGKLSDK
-450 EFNELADQYAAWV
+450 DYNELSDQYAAWI
-463 NQYNRDRGWVGDGS
+463 NQYNRDRDWVGDGS

-484 LRSLGVAA
+484 LRSLGVAT

-497 VVPFLSVGKGYTVA
+497 VVPFLSFGKGYTVA
-511 KVAAEGGEQSLKKAL
+511 KVVAEGGEQSLKSAL
-526 TTQILKNS
+526 TTQILKNAG
-534 TENAGWSA
+534 ENAAWGA
-542 AGAFREGTD
+542 AGAFREGKD
-551 TKLENVL
+551 TKLEDVL
-558 TETGVG
+558 TEG
-564 AGIGT
+564 AVAGTIGG
-569 VATGG
+569 VATGT

-585 VKILGKNSD
+585 VKILGRNGDNIVIPEIGNANRAFLQEKGVTSFAPLDDTTATKMADMWKKSD
-594 VLPDSPSV
+594 ATPLAEGNVRLYQTNDGANGVSDQFFQDPAKLSNYINGRADNAELRFIDVPANQVQVVAGKPDV
-602 FQMVNPETG
+602 FKVAQPAE
-611 EKFYKPLVPTEPTT
+611 T

-632 RPGSSTQSIGAILT
+632 RPGSSTQSIGAMLP
-646 DFKARMEARAAQQV
+646 DLQARMEARAAQQV
-660 QNPITKVSEQAKKY
+660 QNPVTKVSEQAKKY

-736 PTQGL
+736 PTQA
-741 PDKVKISSKN
+741 I
-751 IEPEEFYQ
+751 PEEATV
-759 NDIDK
+759 K
-764 VYKNHRNEKL
+764 VTR
-774 DQDPYRNKAR
+774 P
-784 IIDKYFNELDPE
+784 
-796 TQRYLEF
+796 TQ
-803 EASGTNFEDASNS
+803 
-816 SYRGFDGSDSSNIH
+816 
-830 GSQIYELEQKVI
+830 EQVQ
-842 AIRDGNAPKEAITD
+842 APKEALTD
-856 IPETPLGNMAD
+856 VPETPLGNMAD

-880 YRDLDNLGRNISK
+880 YRELENLGKNIAR
-893 QVNADFK
+893 QIDADFK
-900 AINSDY
+900 AINSSY
-906 STVARKVVEFNRQY
+906 ESVARRVQE
-920 IAEHGEDAFKAAI
+920 AARNGV
-933 KDGTVNLD
+933 KTLEEAGLN
-941 VTGISPAEAGILRK
+941 PAEAAVLRK

-969 GKREVSGGG
+969 GKREVTGGNFD
-978 YGEMY
+978 EMY
-983 IPEQKVGA
+983 LPQQKIGA

-1006 GNEFKRGNKIELEDL
+1006 GNEFKRANKIELEDL

-1080 TKISAFGAGI
+1080 TKISAFGAGT

-1182 QNDYNLTP
+1182 ENDYNLTP

-1254 REGSIESELSEKLTR
+1254 REGSIQSELSDKVTR

-1324 AIEPYVRQLD
+1324 AIEPYVRQL
-1334 EGAKVSDV
+1334 EGGAKVADV

-1367 AKNTYAAKGIT
+1367 AKNSYIAKGLT
-1378 GDALTKAV
+1378 GDELTKAV
-1386 LDDYRQLALP
+1386 LDDYRTLALP

-1417 GVRNLQKEAR
+1417 GVRNLQKELK

-1457 KTVFWLTSNGLKG
+1457 KTVFWLASNGLKG

-1501 DKTTQLTNQSTTL
+1501 DKTTQFTNQSTTL

-1544 NNALDEDIIN
+1544 DNRLDQDIIN
-1554 NYTPQFIKNIVGAT
+1554 NYTPQFIKNITGTT
-1568 DMNTKGYSDN
+1568 DLMNKGYSEN
-1578 NDNFAREVKDS
+1578 K
-1589 LGITQD
+1589 G
-1595 DGRVQ
+1595 GRVQ

-1637 GEGTDVVT
+1637 GEGTDIVT

-1652 EQINVQDKNYT
+1652 EQVNAQDKNYT
-1663 RPLTDDYSKAYKAA
+1663 RPLTEDYSTAYKAA

-1806 AKQKAFYAANPL
+1806 AKQKLFYAANPL

-1894 AEQLALINKMREI
+1894 TEQLALINKMREI

-1919 QATAFVDTDGDSK
+1919 QATAFVDTDGDDSK
-1932 SSGKGGRNYGGS
+1932 SSSKGG
-1944 SSSRSSV
+1944 
-1951 NINKAKIGSDKYSG
+1951 
-1965 LGKNYISSPKPVS
+1965 
-1978 IKKTANKYGK
+1978 YGK
-1988 VKIQRGKSKA
+1988 SDSGKRSIDYGNARSVKINRIQVKTPTVKVVKKATGGGVKIKRGKSKA

>member
-1 MAFWDDFKK
+1 MAGFWDDFKK

-19 TWWDNE
+19 TWWDNQ
-25 PKKTTQAAPQQP
+25 PQKTTTQAAPQQP

-48 AKPTSLT
+48 VKPSPLT

-60 PGIRTL
+60 PGMRTL
-66 ENRNMTPNTTPQTL
+66 ENRNTQPNTTPQTL
-80 LAKPTGG
+80 LATPKSGTVQDKTKLVSVKPTA
-87 TIQDKMRLVSTQPT
+87 P
-101 ASPTVD
+101 AVD
-107 VNKLNELKTKAQTY
+107 PNKINELRTKAQTY

-132 YGTDLKGLNEAIAR
+132 YGTDLKGLNDAIAR
-146 GDTKQAEGLMRSLD
+146 GDTAQAEGLMRSLD

-228 PRTKLNKPGQLQNPN
+228 SRTKLNKPGQLQNPN

-287 VRDKQRGIDKL
+287 VRDKQRGIDTL
-298 IKEYGDYG
+298 LKEYGDYG
-306 IEVGDEGQ
+306 VEVGDEGQ
-314 TINSFMSDFK
+314 TINSFMTDFK

-361 AILLEVINDRVEKK
+361 AILLEVINDRGDKK

-403 NQADEV
+403 NQAAEI
-409 WKSGQVIGLNNKT
+409 WNSGQVFGLNNQT
-422 DSHISDDAMSGAY
+422 DSEKMRSVMEGAY
-435 NKAKQQHDDGKLGDK
+435 NKATQDHAEGKLNDK
-450 EFNELADQYAAWV
+450 DYNELSDQYAAWI
-463 NQYNRDRGWVGDGS
+463 NQYNRDRNWVGDGS

-497 VVPFLSVGKGYTVA
+497 IVPFLSAGKGYTAV
-511 KVAAEGGEQSLKKAL
+511 KVASEAGEGGLKTAL
-526 TTQILKNS
+526 TKEILKNS
-534 TENAGWSA
+534 AENAGWGA
-542 AGAFREGTD
+542 AGAFREGKD
-551 TKLENVL
+551 TRLEDVL
-558 TETGVG
+558 TEAGVG
-564 AGIGT
+564 AGIGA

-611 EKFYKPLVPTEPTT
+611 EKFYKTIAPEDFEVDSINKPLVPTEPTT

-646 DFKARMEARAAQQV
+646 DLQARMEARAAQQV

-685 AKWGEAKVDNILARS
+685 AKWGETKVDNILARS

-736 PTQGL
+736 PIQA
-741 PDKVKISSKN
+741 I
-751 IEPEEFYQ
+751 PEEATV
-759 NDIDK
+759 K
-764 VYKNHRNEKL
+764 VSR
-774 DQDPYRNKAR
+774 P
-784 IIDKYFNELDPE
+784 
-796 TQRYLEF
+796 TQ
-803 EASGTNFEDASNS
+803 
-816 SYRGFDGSDSSNIH
+816 
-830 GSQIYELEQKVI
+830 EQVQ
-842 AIRDGNAPKEAITD
+842 APKEALTD
-856 IPETPLGNMAD
+856 VPETPLGNMAD

-880 YRDLDNLGRNISK
+880 YRELENLGKNIAK
-893 QVNADFK
+893 QIDADFK
-900 AINSDY
+900 AINSSY
-906 STVARKVVEFNRQY
+906 ESVARKVVEFNRQY

-969 GKREVSGGG
+969 GKREVSGGD

-983 IPEQKVGA
+983 IPEQRVGQ

-1006 GNEFKRGNKIELEDL
+1006 GNEMKRQNKIELEDL

-1080 TKISAFGAGI
+1080 TKISAFGAGT

-1149 LNQWRDAGNY
+1149 LNQWRDAANY

-1254 REGSIESELSEKLTR
+1254 REGSIQSELSDKVTR

-1324 AIEPYVRQLD
+1324 AIEPYVRQL
-1334 EGAKVSDV
+1334 EGGAKVSDV

-1356 EHYKAAVVGTS
+1356 EHYKAAVVGSS
-1367 AKNTYAAKGIT
+1367 AKNTYMAKGLT
-1378 GDALTKAV
+1378 GDELTKAV
-1386 LDDYRQLALP
+1386 LDDYRTLALP

-1417 GVRNLQKEAR
+1417 GVRNLQKELK

-1501 DKTTQLTNQSTTL
+1501 DKTTQFTNQSTTL

-1536 DADYNPYA
+1536 DADYNPYK
-1544 NNALDEDIIN
+1544 NNALDQDIIN
-1554 NYTPQFIKNIVGAT
+1554 NYTPQFIKNITGT
-1568 DMNTKGYSDN
+1568 TNLMDKGYS
-1578 NDNFAREVKDS
+1578 ESKS
-1589 LGITQD
+1589 
-1595 DGRVQ
+1595 GRVQ

-1637 GEGTDVVT
+1637 GEGTDIVT

-1652 EQINVQDKNYT
+1652 EQVNAQDKNYT
-1663 RPLTDDYSKAYKAA
+1663 RPLTEDYSTAYKAA

-1729 VGPDGKIDLTTFK
+1729 VGADGKIDLTTFK
-1742 MLADRKKQLAKPQS
+1742 MLADRKKQLAKTQA

-1788 DIALRNALKKEQ
+1788 DIALRTALKKEQ

-1806 AKQKAFYAANPL
+1806 TKQKEFYAANPP

-1826 ERVKTWSALDDAYNS
+1826 ERVKTWSALDDAYNN
-1841 TFSTTNEDGSP
+1841 TFSTTNEDGTP
-1852 AEWTTRYPLVAQQKS
+1852 AEWTSRYPLVAQQKS
-1867 LEYGSPESDAFFKS
+1867 LEYGSPESKAWFS
-1881 NYDAWKAQSDAYK
+1881 ANYDAWKAQSDAYK
-1894 AEQLALINKMREI
+1894 TEQLALINKMREI
-1907 EGYPPMSAEQYA
+1907 EGYPPMSADQYA
-1919 QATAFVDTDGDSK
+1919 QATAFVDTNGDDSK
-1932 SSGKGGRNYGGS
+1932 SSSKGG
-1944 SSSRSSV
+1944 
-1951 NINKAKIGSDKYSG
+1951 
-1965 LGKNYISSPKPVS
+1965 
-1978 IKKTANKYGK
+1978 YGK
-1988 VKIQRGKSKA
+1988 SDSGKRSIDYGNARSVKINRIQVKTPTVKVVKKATGGGVKIKRGKSKA